1 MKTLRIEVVAIAI
14 SLVVAV
20 LGVKTYSA
28 DSNILAVSTIPHSQ
42 LFDGPAAV
50 TVRILTL
57 KPDEALPWHYHPGY
71 AFNSIKSGTLT
82 VEDGCG
88 GVQTLTPGQGFEE
101 IYGRVHR
108 ARNLGTVDVVV
119 YNTFVT
125 LKGKPTMI
133 EHPGEER
140 RCGPPLRADECRNEG
155 WRKFTQPQSFAD
167 ESQCVGFLR
176 GRETRSQL
184 YDELSD

>member
-1 MKTLRIEVVAIAI
+1 MKTLRNQVLVTVI
-14 SLVVAV
+14 SLSLMWLAV
-20 LGVKTYSA
+20 TAYS
-28 DSNILAVSTIPHSQ
+28 SNTNILAVSTISHSQ

-57 KPDEALPWHYHPGY
+57 KPGEALPWHYHPGY

-88 GVQTLTPGQGFEE
+88 GVQTLNAGQGFEE

-108 ARNLGTVDVVV
+108 ARNLGTTDVVV

-125 LKGKPTMI
+125 SQSKPTMI
-133 EHPGEER
+133 EVSHDER
-140 RCGPPLRADECRNEG
+140 RCGPPLNADECLNDG
-155 WRKFTQPQSFAD
+155 WRKFNYPQGFAN
-167 ESQCVGFLR
+167 EAQCLDLLR
-176 GRETRSQL
+176 GRGTRAHVYL
-184 YDELSD
+184 KN